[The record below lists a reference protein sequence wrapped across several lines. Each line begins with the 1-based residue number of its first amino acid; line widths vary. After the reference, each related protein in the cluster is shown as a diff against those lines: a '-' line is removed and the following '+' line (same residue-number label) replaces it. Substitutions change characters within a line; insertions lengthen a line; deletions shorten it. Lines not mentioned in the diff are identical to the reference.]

1 MTTTN
6 TLAASKPRKK
16 PEDVTRKR
24 WIFRLSLVLV
34 LLPLFYLPG
43 YFDSIE
49 MNRGAKGLGERVV
62 GEYVVGPWSVR
73 LAEWNLLPPMLD
85 GDAGHMKTFSL
96 ALCAECTAQV
106 KAVYIRV
113 GKPRS
118 LRAAGAIFFGSP
130 YRQLANLHVPD
141 RTTPDAE
148 VWITLEGWDGSMYQ
162 VALPLAEASPATAEW
177 LEKRGNPT

>member
-6 TLAASKPRKK
+6 TVAAPKPRKK

-43 YFDSIE
+43 YFDRIE
-49 MNRGAKGLGERVV
+49 MNRGAKGLGERMV

-73 LAEWNLLPPMLD
+73 LAEWNLLPPRLD

-96 ALCAECTAQV
+96 ALCAACTAQV

-141 RTTPDAE
+141 QTTPDAE
-148 VWITLEGWDGSMYQ
+148 VWITLEGWDGSTHQ
-162 VALPLAEASPATAEW
+162 VALPLAEVSPVTAEW